1 MHYEELFRQIVRAFP
16 SFEVQVENHLNYNDE
31 LLPHLLMADVG
42 RAVGSFFTENANL
55 SVGRPTEMELRAVLS
70 VLNAGMVE
78 GDLDTINVVAVS
90 FVEHLWLEPYFAS
103 LEPMLGPALRIE
115 LERQRSHSAG

>member
-42 RAVGSFFTENANL
+42 RAVGSFSPRTLIYLLVVPQRWNC
-55 SVGRPTEMELRAVLS
+55 GRSYL
-70 VLNAGMVE
+70 
-78 GDLDTINVVAVS
+78 
-90 FVEHLWLEPYFAS
+90 F
-103 LEPMLGPALRIE
+103 
-115 LERQRSHSAG
+115 